1 MREPRTALAA
11 FGLAVALVGGA
22 CSERA
27 KMESGGKDA
36 DRTPIT
42 VTGCFQEASGV
53 NNFVLTNVTEGTPE
67 QRARGYR
74 IERGGDIDQHVGKQ
88 VKVTGWVDSDRTVS
102 MQGNKGMD
110 SQPDARS
117 HGNDVDFNDYPE
129 LHVQS
134 IERVSDNCGNT
145 SGAPRR

>member
-1 MREPRTALAA
+1 MRQPRTALAA
-11 FGLAVALVGGA
+11 FSLAAALIGGA

-27 KMESGGKDA
+27 KMESGGEDA

-88 VKVTGWVDSDRTVS
+88 VKVTGWVESDRT
-102 MQGNKGMD
+102 
-110 SQPDARS
+110 DARP
-117 HGNDVDFNDYPE
+117 HGNDVDFDDYPE

-134 IERVSDNCGNT
+134 IERISDNCGNT